1 MSLALAL
8 FLVLGA
14 TAAGK
19 APMDLKTLET
29 TIRTTWDFHSPTT
42 SEKRFQALADSL
54 KADAPAA
61 LLVRTQ
67 VARAQGLQARYD
79 DANATLD
86 LVERDLTVLKAP
98 EPTMLHLR
106 SRVLIERGR
115 VLNSGGDP
123 TKARPLFEQSLA
135 FADSAHVPGLAVDA
149 AHMVANAAFS
159 DSAHADALIWN
170 ERALAMAESSSD
182 PEARRWRGSLLYN
195 LGWTYH
201 DVKQYDKALPLF
213 ERTVEE
219 RKEQGS
225 AVAIREARWAVARC
239 LRSLGRYDEAL
250 KEQLALEAE
259 GAKANEPDGYV
270 WEELGELYY
279 AKGQKEEARPWF
291 AKAYKEL
298 VSDPYVRNNEVERLK
313 RIKELSGTTP

>member
-1 MSLALAL
+1 MNLALAL
-8 FLVLGA
+8 LLVLGA

-19 APMDLKTLET
+19 APMDLKALES
-29 TIRTTWDFHSPTT
+29 TIRTTWDFHSPAI
-42 SEKRFQALADSL
+42 SEKAFQAMADTL

-67 VARAQGLQARYD
+67 VARAQGLQMRYD

-98 EPTMLHLR
+98 EPTRLHLR

-115 VLNSGGDP
+115 VLNTSGDP

-135 FADSAHVPGLAVDA
+135 FADSAHVEGLAVDA
-149 AHMVANAAFS
+149 AHMVAIAAFN
-159 DSAHADALIWN
+159 DSAKADALVWN
-170 ERALAMAESSSD
+170 ERALAMAESSKD
-182 PEARRWRGSLLYN
+182 PEARRWRGSLLNN
-195 LGWTYH
+195 LAWTYH
-201 DVKQYDKALPLF
+201 DMKQYDKALPLF
-213 ERTVEE
+213 ERAVAE
-219 RKEQGS
+219 RKEQGNERD
-225 AVAIREARWAVARC
+225 IREARWAVARC

-279 AKGQKEEARPWF
+279 AKGQQQEAKPWF

-298 VSDPYVRNNEVERLK
+298 VSDPYIRNNEVERLDRLK
-313 RIKELSGTTP
+313 KLSGTTP